1 METDVQHAGPIA
13 RRSEAH
19 ELFVRVYPAVV
30 GLVRRV
36 LDRPGVDVRSLADAE
51 QVAVEVMAWARRRR
65 LADSDA
71 AVTRIAARAL
81 DRCLERIEGSPRR
94 VPLPTGLVVEDLADD
109 DVLDDGARIEWTT
122 SGFRLGELH
131 DAVRVGDPAVAD
143 GEVARVELVERDAGD
158 HGVQRV
164 APRGEHREGGLD
176 AGLVAAVLEL
186 AAVAGGD
193 HDRKA

>member
-19 ELFVRVYPAVV
+19 EFFVRVYPAVV

-81 DRCLERIEGSPRR
+81 DRCLERIEGSLRR
-94 VPLPTGLVVEDLADD
+94 VPLPVGLVVEDLADD
-109 DVLDDGARIEWTT
+109 DVLDDGARVEWTT
-122 SGFRLGELH
+122 TGIRLGELH
-131 DAVRVGDPAVAD
+131 DAVRDAPVRVRRVAVCCIGAGLAPEDVAALLDLRGDETLAALAEVAD
-143 GEVARVELVERDAGD
+143 RLTALRRNRVTGAT
-158 HGVQRV
+158 
-164 APRGEHREGGLD
+164 
-176 AGLVAAVLEL
+176 
-186 AAVAGGD
+186 
-193 HDRKA
+193 

>member
-30 GLVRRV
+30 GLIRRV

-51 QVAVEVMAWARRRR
+51 QIAVEIMAWARLRR
-65 LADSDA
+65 LPDSDA

-81 DRCLERIEGSPRR
+81 DRCLERIEGSARR

-109 DVLDDGARIEWTT
+109 DVLDDGARLEWTT
-122 SGFRLGELH
+122 TGIRLGELH
-131 DAVRVGDPAVAD
+131 
-143 GEVARVELVERDAGD
+143 
-158 HGVQRV
+158 
-164 APRGEHREGGLD
+164 
-176 AGLVAAVLEL
+176 
-186 AAVAGGD
+186 
-193 HDRKA
+193 

>member
-30 GLVRRV
+30 GLIRRV

-51 QVAVEVMAWARRRR
+51 QIAVEIMAWARLRR
-65 LADSDA
+65 LPDSDA

-81 DRCLERIEGSPRR
+81 DRCLERIEGSARR

-109 DVLDDGARIEWTT
+109 DVLDDGARLEWTT
-122 SGFRLGELH
+122 TGIRLGELH
-131 DAVRVGDPAVAD
+131 EALRDAPVRVR
-143 GEVARVELVERDAGD
+143 RV
-158 HGVQRV
+158 GVCCV
-164 APRGEHREGGLD
+164 G
-176 AGLVAAVLEL
+176 AGLAPEDVAALLDLRGDETLAALGEL
-186 AAVAGGD
+186 AERLTGLRRSRVTGAS
-193 HDRKA
+193 